1 MKTFKIPKSPS
12 EILLNFLLSENL
24 VSSDNTK
31 DWFCTAG
38 GLTDNPDNAIAIYD
52 TSPFVEGYILE
63 TGEPIKHF
71 GISVTVRSLKYPD
84 GWQKGEAL
92 ESFMCASSK
101 TQMFA
106 GEDYKL
112 ILDSFVISS
121 GIHFFGNE
129 TRNNRKLFQFSGLL
143 TIQLGENQWP

>member
-1 MKTFKIPKSPS
+1 MKTYKVPKAPS
-12 EILLNFLLSENL
+12 EILLNFLLSQNL
-24 VSSDNTK
+24 VSSDSKK

-52 TSPFVEGYILE
+52 TTPFIDGYILE
-63 TGEPIKHF
+63 TGEPIKHY

-84 GWQKGEAL
+84 GWQKGEEL

-101 TQMFA
+101 TPMFT
-106 GEDYKL
+106 GEEYQL
-112 ILDSFVISS
+112 TLDSFVISS

-129 TRNNRKLFQFSGLL
+129 TKNNRKLFQFSGRL
-143 TIQLGENQWP
+143 TIQIGVSL